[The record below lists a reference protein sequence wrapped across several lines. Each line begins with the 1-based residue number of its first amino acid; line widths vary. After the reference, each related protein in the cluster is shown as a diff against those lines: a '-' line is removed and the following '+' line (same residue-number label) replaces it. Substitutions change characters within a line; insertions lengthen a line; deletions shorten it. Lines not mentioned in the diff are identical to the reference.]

1 MRSRADRD
9 MEIDALQHPDFIW
22 TWKSANRRGKV
33 SLWLPYLDKIER
45 LPKGKSD
52 RYCFSFNGG
61 AVTCHLKELDFIML
75 YGASGNIPVEF
86 LDKLATYRIP
96 MMIHRRNMPRPYIF
110 YPEAGVDD
118 KDLLTAQIVTREN
131 LIKRSYVARMLIH
144 ARFKKFEKLIPIPTS
159 EYHRLASCRTIASI
173 RSIEAR
179 VTRRYWK
186 KYFNE
191 IGCPGVQR
199 RDNSHLVNNALD
211 AGSFFLYGIF
221 LRWLLFHKFSP
232 NHGFLHEPTS
242 YPSLCY
248 DLIEPFRYI
257 IEESVASAAETSSLS
272 GKENTAIALQF
283 IKSSLEQ
290 EVYVP
295 VTRQVVSRKNLLHG
309 VVLALRAYLLSET
322 KRFVIPIEGEK
333 KGGRPPKV
341 SYILPGGR

>member
-1 MRSRADRD
+1 
-9 MEIDALQHPDFIW
+9 
-22 TWKSANRRGKV
+22 
-33 SLWLPYLDKIER
+33 
-45 LPKGKSD
+45 
-52 RYCFSFNGG
+52 
-61 AVTCHLKELDFIML
+61 
-75 YGASGNIPVEF
+75 
-86 LDKLATYRIP
+86 
-96 MMIHRRNMPRPYIF
+96 
-110 YPEAGVDD
+110 
-118 KDLLTAQIVTREN
+118 
-131 LIKRSYVARMLIH
+131 
-144 ARFKKFEKLIPIPTS
+144 
-159 EYHRLASCRTIASI
+159 
-173 RSIEAR
+173 
-179 VTRRYWK
+179 
-186 KYFNE
+186 
-191 IGCPGVQR
+191 
-199 RDNSHLVNNALD
+199 
-211 AGSFFLYGIF
+211 
-221 LRWLLFHKFSP
+221 
-232 NHGFLHEPTS
+232 S